1 MGPMLDELHVSGL
14 GVVADATLELAP
26 GLNVLSGETGA
37 GKTMITVGLA
47 LAVGARASP
56 SMVREGS
63 GALSVEARFRL
74 AGPDALRFLGAWVD
88 DEAETGE
95 VVLARTIRG
104 DGRSTARIG
113 GRLAPVSALA

>member
-1 MGPMLDELHVSGL
+1 MLDELHVSGL

-63 GALSVEARFRL
+63 GALSVLSQRERRAVASRESTRVSS
-74 AGPDALRFLGAWVD
+74 ALRK
-88 DEAETGE
+88 
-95 VVLARTIRG
+95 
-104 DGRSTARIG
+104 
-113 GRLAPVSALA
+113 